1 MVTCQVCQQFCI
13 TRGWLH
19 MQRKKHWQSTSTLVV
34 SGVVFIR
41 MSIRRALKVEELILS
56 WFHSKKVPNRSDFC
70 HFCHFLYRFKPT
82 SLHILLPSPRC
93 HYNFDFSSSCSF
105 STRFVRELTNSTE
118 KRITFEIRFGT
129 TFLLRFVSN
138 LDDPHCNIVSSYKFL
153 TYNNHLHIS
162 NIHSHHYCLSL
173 SLSLQSKWTWH
184 IMAPYR
190 QPVLTA
196 DGLVFALSFCI
207 WEQVVDSGNRT
218 PTPLDT
224 NKCWSA
230 YHQKSQHCSFRRG
243 FGITGRK
250 ICRPICKTAEHFLLK
265 CWVL

>member
-41 MSIRRALKVEELILS
+41 MSIRRALKVKELILS

-173 SLSLQSKWTWH
+173 SLAAIEMNMAHHGTISTTRWRPGFCAFFLHLGAGRRFWEQNSNPTWH
-184 IMAPYR
+184 
-190 QPVLTA
+190 
-196 DGLVFALSFCI
+196 
-207 WEQVVDSGNRT
+207 
-218 PTPLDT
+218 
-224 NKCWSA
+224 K
-230 YHQKSQHCSFRRG
+230 
-243 FGITGRK
+243 
-250 ICRPICKTAEHFLLK
+250 
-265 CWVL
+265 